1 MTDFRVAFAWICAQ
15 AFLRTLAADF
25 DGCWNTLHPVV
36 DRCSASSYD
45 KAKRAIVDLSDAY
58 ALLNKKKEFG
68 PCITPFC
75 RSPCQARTT
84 YSPTGRGR
92 IMDKGVI
99 VQTVY
104 G

>member
-58 ALLNKKKEFG
+58 ALLNKKKEFDRALRHFVVRHAKREPLIRRLVEVG
-68 PCITPFC
+68 LWT
-75 RSPCQARTT
+75 
-84 YSPTGRGR
+84 
-92 IMDKGVI
+92 KG
-99 VQTVY
+99 
-104 G
+104 